1 MIEFINKLFEQLFGY
16 QFNTNEFLAGLI
28 AGAILAWVLVR
39 MRPIF
44 DWILGL
50 LQSQTRRLGER
61 LAASSIN
68 RYQVELIT
76 RAQTMHVANPIFALD
91 EVAIPPRLLAPP
103 IPTDPQKDEPP
114 PEDTLSVV
122 PNLPDWTFLSGLYSS
137 PTISIAEALS
147 DGANLMITGT
157 LGSGKTTAL
166 AYFAIRCANRDPEAG
181 IAVEHT
187 PVLVNALDLQ
197 LSRRAE
203 KDPLKPL
210 ISAVQQTV
218 SSGLASRIPGY
229 LRPQFRQGRAL
240 LLLDGLDLMSPEEVS
255 PVAEWITNLLQE
267 FPGNRIIA
275 AGPVSGYDGMV
286 KAGLSPIPI
295 APWSDHDQRSFLT
308 RWAQSWQQYVV
319 PNLPKKRM
327 GDLDP
332 ALVTGWLIG
341 LIRGLTPLELTLR
354 TWAAYSGDTRGARVV
369 DSMEAYVG
377 RFLSTNELQPAEAA
391 ALSWLNERQG
401 AVSERVFRRGTP
413 VDNLVEAGILTQRA
427 GKRATF
433 TQPAVGA
440 YLAARA
446 MVEAGVSESSTQ
458 TGWAPAEDA
467 MGYLAALR
475 DITEIASRYLDSD
488 GDPLEADLLSCAR
501 WLREVP
507 VKMPWKDQALR
518 ALATI
523 ASSQARPYGLRL
535 RTVHALAETKEPS
548 VGILF
553 RRLLTSDVPSS
564 RVLGALGL
572 GGLEDEDSIDTL
584 LDTVYQDR
592 NLHVRQAACL
602 ALSAI
607 GTEPALEGLGKV
619 LLEGDEA
626 VRLAAAEALA
636 AHPDEGYSMLKDAS
650 EHENL
655 LTRRAAVFGLARV
668 PEKWA
673 LDILEHM
680 QVEDDQWVVRG
691 AAAEAAERRRDP
703 PWKVLP
709 VVQEVSEL
717 PWLIE
722 FAANEGLGVAPGS
735 AAMEMVRRALNK
747 GTEDEKIAALE
758 AIALAGDEE
767 LGLELYQ
774 ALHGPE
780 PFLRDAAYEALW
792 RLRATG
798 VELLS
803 PEQYGLG

>member
-1 MIEFINKLFEQLFGY
+1 MREFITGLFGY
-16 QFNTNEFLAGLI
+16 RFDYEEFLAGLI
-28 AGAILAWVLVR
+28 AGIILAWVLVR
-39 MRPIF
+39 MRPVY

-68 RYQVELIT
+68 RYQMELIT

-91 EVAIPPRLLAPP
+91 EIVIPPRLLAPP

-122 PNLPDWTFLSGLYSS
+122 PNLPDWTFLSALYSA
-137 PTISIAEALS
+137 PTISLAEALS
-147 DGANLMITGT
+147 NGANLMITGP

-181 IAVEHT
+181 VAVELT
-187 PVLVNALDLQ
+187 PVLINAADLEIG
-197 LSRRAE
+197 RRAE

-218 SSGLASRIPGY
+218 SSGLASRMPGY

-240 LLLDGLDLMSPEEVS
+240 LLLDCLDLMTLEEVS
-255 PVAEWITNLLQE
+255 PIAEWIANLLNE

-275 AGPVSGYDGMV
+275 AGPVLGYDGMV
-286 KAGLSPIPI
+286 KAGLNPIPI
-295 APWSDHDQRSFLT
+295 APWSDYDQRLFLT
-308 RWAQSWQQYVV
+308 QWAQSWQQYVV
-319 PNLPKKRM
+319 PNLPKKRI

-332 ALVTGWLIG
+332 ALITGWLIG

-369 DSMEAYVG
+369 DSIEAYIN
-377 RFLSTNELQPAEAA
+377 RLLSANELQPAEAA

-401 AVSERVFRRGTP
+401 VVSERAFRRGTP
-413 VDNLVEAGILTQRA
+413 VDNLVEAGILTSRA
-427 GKRATF
+427 GKKVTF
-433 TQPAVGA
+433 TQPAVGS

-446 MVEAGVSESSTQ
+446 MVETGVSENSAQ
-458 TGWAPAEDA
+458 TGWAPAENA
-467 MGYLAALR
+467 MGYLAAMG
-475 DITEIASRYLDSD
+475 DITEVVTRYLDSD
-488 GDPLEADLLSCAR
+488 EDPLEANLLSCAR

-507 VKMPWKDQALR
+507 AKIPWKDQTLR

-523 ASSQARPYGLRL
+523 TSSQAKPYGLRL
-535 RTVHALAETKEPS
+535 RTVHALAETKEPT
-548 VGILF
+548 VRILF

-572 GGLEDEDSIDTL
+572 GGLEDEESIDTL
-584 LDTVYQDR
+584 LDIVYQDR

-607 GTEPALEGLGKV
+607 GTESALEGLGKV

-636 AHPDEGYSMLKDAS
+636 AHPDEGFSMLRDAS
-650 EHENL
+650 EHDNL

-673 LDILEHM
+673 LDILERM
-680 QVEDDQWVVRG
+680 QVEDNQWVVRG
-691 AAAEAAERRRDP
+691 AAAEALERRRDP
-703 PWKVLP
+703 PWKVFP
-709 VVQEVSEL
+709 VVSEVSEL
-717 PWLIE
+717 PWLVA

-758 AIALAGDEE
+758 AIAMAGDEE

-792 RLRATG
+792 RLRAAG
-798 VELLS
+798 VELPS
-803 PEQYGLG
+803 PKQYGLG

>member
-1 MIEFINKLFEQLFGY
+1 MREFITGLFGY
-16 QFNTNEFLAGLI
+16 RFDFEEFLAGLI
-28 AGAILAWVLVR
+28 AGIILAWVLVR

-44 DWILGL
+44 TWILGL

-76 RAQTMHVANPIFALD
+76 RAQTMHVSNPIFALD
-91 EVAIPPRLLAPP
+91 EVVIPPRLLAPP
-103 IPTDPQKDEPP
+103 IPADPQSDELP

-122 PNLPDWTFLSGLYSS
+122 PNLPDWTFLSGLYSA
-137 PTISIAEALS
+137 PTISLANALS
-147 DGANLMITGT
+147 NGANLMITGP

-181 IAVEHT
+181 IAVELT
-187 PVLVNALDLQ
+187 PVLINAADLQ
-197 LSRRAE
+197 LDKKYD

-218 SSGLASRIPGY
+218 SPGLASRIPGY

-240 LLLDGLDLMSPEEVS
+240 LLLDGLDLMTLKEVT
-255 PVAEWITNLLQE
+255 PVAEWLTLLLEE
-267 FPGNRIIA
+267 FPDNRVIA

-286 KAGLSPIPI
+286 KAGLNPIPI
-295 APWSDHDQRSFLT
+295 APWSDYYQREFLT
-308 RWAQSWQQYVV
+308 RWAQSWQQYVI
-319 PNLPKKRM
+319 PNLPKKRI

-332 ALVTGWLIG
+332 ALITGWLIG
-341 LIRGLTPLELTLR
+341 LIRGLTPLELTLQ
-354 TWAAYSGDTRGARVV
+354 TWAAYAGDTRGARVV
-369 DSMEAYVG
+369 DNMESYI
-377 RFLSTNELQPAEAA
+377 RRILSTNELQPAEAA
-391 ALSWLNERQG
+391 ALSWINERQG
-401 AVSERVFRRGTP
+401 AVPERIFRRGTP
-413 VDNLVEAGILTQRA
+413 IDSLIEAGILAQRL
-427 GKRATF
+427 GKKASF
-433 TQPAVGA
+433 TQPAIGA

-446 MVEAGVSESSTQ
+446 MVETGVAESTTQ

-467 MGYLAALR
+467 MGFLAAMG
-475 DITEIASRYLDSD
+475 DITEIANRYLESD
-488 GDPLEADLLSCAR
+488 GDPLEAGLLSCAH
-501 WLREVP
+501 WLREAP
-507 VKMPWKDQALR
+507 LKTPWKDQALR

-523 ASSQARPYGLRL
+523 ASSQIKPYGLRL
-535 RTVHALAETKEPS
+535 RTVHALAQTKDPS

-553 RRLLTSDVPSS
+553 RRLLSSDTPSS

-572 GGLEDEDSIDTL
+572 GGLEDEDTIDTL
-584 LDTVYQDR
+584 LDIVYQDR

-602 ALSAI
+602 ALAAI
-607 GTEPALEGLGKV
+607 GTETALEGLGKV

-636 AHPDEGYSMLKDAS
+636 AHPDEGFNMLRDAS
-650 EHENL
+650 EHDNL

-668 PEKWA
+668 PEKWS
-673 LDILEHM
+673 LEILERM

-703 PWKVLP
+703 PWKVP
-709 VVQEVSEL
+709 PITKEVAEL

-774 ALHGPE
+774 ALQGSE

-798 VELLS
+798 VELPS
-803 PEQYGLG
+803 PEQYGLS